1 MLNTDIIENYRKK
14 HGLTRSQLALKF
26 GMLPSNYTMMMRPN
40 NRSTG
45 LKTLYRIASV
55 MKISVKKLLED

>member
-1 MLNTDIIENYRKK
+1 MLNTEIIENYRKK
-14 HGLTRSQLALKF
+14 HGLTRSALAKQF

-45 LKTLYRIASV
+45 FKTLYRIASV